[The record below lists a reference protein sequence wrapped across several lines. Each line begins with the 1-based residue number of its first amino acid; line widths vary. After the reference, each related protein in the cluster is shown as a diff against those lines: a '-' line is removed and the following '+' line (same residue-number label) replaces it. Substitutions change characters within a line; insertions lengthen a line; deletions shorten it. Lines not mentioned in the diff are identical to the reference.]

1 MSVHVSLTMSIYYVL
16 LTVSVRC
23 TCFADDVCVCRTLVS
38 NTANMHA
45 FAYNA
50 VEYLHRYNFD
60 GLDVDWEFPA
70 DRGSPAGD
78 KQRFTDLLKVTI
90 VYFSLSLS
98 LSPERLMYLIFKV
111 LGSYRGQN
119 LTSAGDNNKR

>member
-1 MSVHVSLTMSIYYVL
+1 MSALHVSLTMSVYYVR

-23 TCFADDVCVCRTLVS
+23 TCFADDVCVCRVLVS
-38 NTANMHA
+38 STANMHA
-45 FAYNA
+45 FASRVVYF
-50 VEYLHRYNFD
+50 LRHYNFD

-90 VYFSLSLS
+90 V
-98 LSPERLMYLIFKV
+98 
-111 LGSYRGQN
+111 
-119 LTSAGDNNKR
+119 

>member
-1 MSVHVSLTMSIYYVL
+1 M
-16 LTVSVRC
+16 
-23 TCFADDVCVCRTLVS
+23 LVS
-38 NTANMHA
+38 STANMHS
-45 FAYNA
+45 FASS
-50 VEYLHRYNFD
+50 VVRYLHHYNFD

-98 LSPERLMYLIFKV
+98 PLSGLCI
-111 LGSYRGQN
+111 
-119 LTSAGDNNKR
+119 

>member
-1 MSVHVSLTMSIYYVL
+1 MSVCYVRL
-16 LTVSVRC
+16 NVSVRC
-23 TCFADDVCVCRTLVS
+23 TCSADDVCVCRVLVS
-38 NTANMHA
+38 STANIHV

-90 VYFSLSLS
+90 V
-98 LSPERLMYLIFKV
+98 
-111 LGSYRGQN
+111 
-119 LTSAGDNNKR
+119 